1 MVPSW
6 SIMPAPKQVE
16 SRLRELALAYPE
28 TREDFPWGERVIK
41 VKNKIFLFMRAD
53 AAGLSLTVKL
63 KSMQRAA
70 LKMSNVKKTGYGR
83 EKHGWVTAKF
93 AKRDVPPMEL
103 LRQWINESFR
113 MVAPKKLVAAL
124 EELDG

>member
-1 MVPSW
+1 
-6 SIMPAPKQVE
+6 MPAPKQVE

-63 KSMQRAA
+63 KSMHRDA
-70 LKMSNVKKTGYGR
+70 LRMRNVTKTGYGLG
-83 EKHGWVTAKF
+83 KHGWVTAKF
-93 AKRDVPPMEL
+93 SKGDTPPMEL
-103 LRQWINESFR
+103 LRLWVNESFR
-113 MVAPKKLVAAL
+113 
-124 EELDG
+124 